1 MMGKKGSPK
10 TLWDYLG
17 RVREHRSKQ
26 GRRYELQSLL
36 GLAVAAALG
45 GCSSLYAIAQWVE
58 QVSKKGLLHLFG
70 IERRGTP
77 CHATF
82 HYVFTGLN
90 VKSLERALVRWVKSV
105 LGEEEL
111 GHVAIDGKELRG
123 SKHREYPGL
132 RLIAAY
138 CEKLKGVVAEL
149 KLPEGTNEIGAAY
162 KLLKEIP
169 LEGTIV
175 TGDAIYAQKRLC
187 KDVVD
192 GGGDYFVAVKENQ
205 PGLLE
210 DIQAAFE
217 RPFSPLRKEAA
228 SA

>member
-1 MMGKKGSPK
+1 MGKKSSPK
-10 TLWDYLG
+10 TLWEALK
-17 RVREHRSKQ
+17 RVRDHRSRQ

-36 GLAVAAALG
+36 GLAVGAALG
-45 GCSSLYAIAQWVE
+45 GCSSLSAIAQWVE
-58 QVSKKGLLHLFG
+58 EVSKKGLLHLFG

-82 HYVFTGLN
+82 HYVFTALD
-90 VKSLERALVRWVKSV
+90 VRSLERALGRWVRSI
-105 LGEEEL
+105 LGGEEL

-123 SKHREYPGL
+123 SKHGEYPGL

-149 KLPEGTNEIGAAY
+149 RLPEGTNEIGAAY

-187 KDVVD
+187 RKIVE
-192 GGGDYFVAVKENQ
+192 GGGDYFFAVKENQ
-205 PGLLE
+205 PGLLS
-210 DIQAAFE
+210 DIKTAFDE
-217 RPFSPLRKEAA
+217 PFSPLRREAA

>member
-1 MMGKKGSPK
+1 MGKKVSPK
-10 TLWDYLG
+10 TLWDCLG
-17 RVREHRSKQ
+17 RVRDHRSRQ

-36 GLAVAAALG
+36 GLAVGAALG
-45 GCSSLYAIAQWVE
+45 GCSSLYAIAQWAR
-58 QVSKKGLLHLFG
+58 QVREKGLLHQFG
-70 IERRGTP
+70 IERKTTP

-123 SKHREYPGL
+123 SKHGEYPGL

-162 KLLKEIP
+162 KLLKKIP
-169 LEGTIV
+169 LEGTVV

-187 KDVVD
+187 KDVVE
-192 GGGDYFVAVKENQ
+192 GGGDYFFAVKENQ
-205 PGLLE
+205 PSLLS
-210 DIQAAFE
+210 DIKTAFAP
-217 RPFSPLRKEAA
+217 PFSPLRREAA